1 VFFKEGRRES
11 EREKTKKEEE
21 EEGLN
26 TLAPPFTGGLDSS

>member
-21 EEGLN
+21 EGLN